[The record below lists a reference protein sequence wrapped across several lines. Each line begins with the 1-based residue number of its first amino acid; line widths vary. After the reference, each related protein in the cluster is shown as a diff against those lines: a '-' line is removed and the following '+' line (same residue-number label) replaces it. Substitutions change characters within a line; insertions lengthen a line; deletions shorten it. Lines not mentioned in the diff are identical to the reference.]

1 MAKLAFLDIKYWIII
16 LSIFIFSSCKSSQK
30 SDFSVR
36 SNRQD
41 SGKIA
46 ATRLTVITLAREQVG
61 KKYQRSS
68 KGPKTFDC
76 SGLVHYV
83 FNRMEMPMAAS
94 AMDQCNSGKKIELD
108 EAQDGDLI
116 FFGGKDNITHV
127 GIITVNKKN
136 QLMMVHSSS
145 SRGVIEE
152 NVLESDYWLRR
163 MKYITK
169 LTSYKKEKDI
179 SLKN

>member
-1 MAKLAFLDIKYWIII
+1 MKFTKYFL
-16 LSIFIFSSCKSSQK
+16 
-30 SDFSVR
+30 
-36 SNRQD
+36 
-41 SGKIA
+41 
-46 ATRLTVITLAREQVG
+46 
-61 KKYQRSS
+61 
-68 KGPKTFDC
+68 KTNKNV
-76 SGLVHYV
+76 S
-83 FNRMEMPMAAS
+83 
-94 AMDQCNSGKKIELD
+94 
-108 EAQDGDLI
+108 DGDLI